1 MCGIVGVLSF
11 TNSAFQVS
19 EPYLTRMRDVMSHRG
34 PDGAGIFVSGDRRL
48 GFGFRRLAI
57 IDLSER
63 AMQPMSNEDGT
74 LWVVFNGEIYN
85 HAEIRKELE
94 ARGGHRWK
102 TDHSDTEVILH
113 AFEEWGIDCV
123 HKFRGMFA
131 IALWDAKRRQLWLIR
146 DRIGVKPLYYSIHH
160 GRITFASEIKA
171 LLEDEQQQRSVNEEA
186 LYHYLSFN
194 ATPAP
199 HTLFSGIQKLAPGT
213 WLRVNEDGQ
222 VQQCRYWDVWDHT
235 QPLTNASEDEI
246 AERILSELRTSVK
259 LRKISDVPV
268 GVFLSGGIDSS
279 TNAALFSDGDGQP
292 VRTFSIGYDHEYP
305 SYPSEL
311 PYARKIAQKVGAE
324 HHELLL
330 KENDLFESLPLIIR
344 HQDEPLADP
353 VCVPVYYVSKLAR
366 DAGVKVCQVGEG
378 SDELFWGY
386 KYWKDSLRL
395 QRFRDLLPIPGALR
409 NLGLAGLNFAE
420 RGRKASYD
428 RQFSCEV
435 LRRALLNRPVFW
447 GGAEVFS
454 DSQKQ
459 QLLSPRLRKRF
470 AGLSSWEALRPIR
483 QRFEEK
489 AWEPSPLNWMSYLDL
504 NLRLPELLLMRVD
517 KMSMAVSLEARV
529 PFLDHKFVEL
539 AMSIPE
545 EIKTKSGVLKYIL
558 KKAVR
563 GVIPDE
569 LIDRKKQGFAVPV
582 YEWYHAKFGEY
593 VSKEM
598 KDFCE
603 NTDLFQFE
611 GTLPFLKRRGWA
623 LLNVALWWK
632 QYIGSGSTPPQ
643 PFLAPAP
650 LRSESNTHRRVPLTV
665 EPSMGTASSGQSG
678 GRS

>member
-1 MCGIVGVLSF
+1 MCGIAGVLSF
-11 TNSAFQVS
+11 TNSAFRVS

-34 PDGAGIFVSGDRRL
+34 PDGAGNFLSADRRL
-48 GFGFRRLAI
+48 GLGFRRLAI
-57 IDLSER
+57 IDLSEK

-85 HAEIRKELE
+85 HAEIRAELE
-94 ARGGHRWK
+94 KRGGHCWK

-113 AFEEWGIDCV
+113 AFEEWGIDCL

-171 LLEDEQQQRSVNEEA
+171 LLEDEQQQRGVNEEA
-186 LYHYLSFN
+186 LYYYLSFN

-213 WLRVNEDGQ
+213 WLRVNEDGH
-222 VQQCRYWDVWDHT
+222 VQECRYWDVWDHT
-235 QPLTNASEDEI
+235 QPLTNVSEAEI

-279 TNAALFSDGDGQP
+279 TNAALFSEGEGQP
-292 VRTFSIGYDHEYP
+292 VRTFSIGYDREYE
-305 SYPSEL
+305 SYQNEL
-311 PYARKIAQKVGAE
+311 HYARRMANEVGAE
-324 HHELLL
+324 HHELRLR
-330 KENDLFESLPLIIR
+330 ENDLLDSLPQIIR

-366 DAGVKVCQVGEG
+366 DAGVIVCQVGEG

-386 KYWKDSLRL
+386 KYWRDSLRL
-395 QRFRDLLPIPGALR
+395 QRLRNSLPIPNALR
-409 NLGLAGLNFAE
+409 NLGLAGLNFVE
-420 RGRKASYD
+420 RGRSASY
-428 RQFSCEV
+428 RHQFSCEV
-435 LRRALLNRPVFW
+435 LRRALSNRPVFW

-454 DSQKQ
+454 DSQKRH
-459 QLLSPRLRKRF
+459 LLSPRLRKQF
-470 AGLSSWEALRPIR
+470 AELSSWEALRPIR

-539 AMSIPE
+539 AMSIPQAV
-545 EIKTKSGVLKYIL
+545 KTRNGVLKYIL

-569 LIDRKKQGFAVPV
+569 LIDRKKQGFGVPV
-582 YEWYHAKFGEY
+582 YEWYHTKFGEY
-593 VSKEM
+593 LVKEM

-611 GTLPFLKRRGWA
+611 GVQPFLKKRGWA

-632 QYIGSGSTPPQ
+632 QYIGSPTAVPHGLSGAVPSETQ
-643 PFLAPAP
+643 PVD
-650 LRSESNTHRRVPLTV
+650 LRTVPLSAVTGV
-665 EPSMGTASSGQSG
+665 
-678 GRS
+678 

>member
-1 MCGIVGVLSF
+1 MCGVAGVLSF
-11 TNSAFQVS
+11 TNSTFRVS

-34 PDGAGIFVSGDRRL
+34 PDGAGNFISPDRRL
-48 GFGFRRLAI
+48 GLGFRRLAI

-63 AMQPMSNEDGT
+63 AMQPMSNEDGS

-85 HAEIRKELE
+85 HAEIRAELE
-94 ARGGHRWK
+94 SRGGHRWK

-113 AFEEWGIDCV
+113 AFEEWGVDCL

-131 IALWDAKRRQLWLIR
+131 IALWDTKQRQLWLIR
-146 DRIGVKPLYYSIHH
+146 DRIGIKPLYYSIHH

-171 LLEDEQQQRSVNEEA
+171 LLEDEEQERGVNEEA
-186 LYHYLSFN
+186 LYYYLSFN

-213 WLRVNEDGQ
+213 RLRVNEDGH
-222 VQQCRYWDVWDHT
+222 VQECRYWDVLDHT
-235 QPLTNASEDEI
+235 QPLTNASEEEI
-246 AERILSELRTSVK
+246 AERLLSELRTSVK

-279 TNAALFSDGDGQP
+279 TNAALFSEGEGQP
-292 VRTFSIGYDHEYP
+292 VKTFSIGYDREYE

-311 PYARKIAQKVGAE
+311 PYARRIAHQVGAE

-330 KENDLFESLPLIIR
+330 RESDLLDSLPQIIR

-366 DAGVKVCQVGEG
+366 DAGVIVCQVGEG
-378 SDELFWGY
+378 SDELFCGY
-386 KYWKDSLRL
+386 PYWKASLRL
-395 QRFRDLLPIPGALR
+395 QRYSSLLPIPNALR
-409 NLGLAGLNFAE
+409 SLGLASLSFAE
-420 RGRKASYD
+420 RGRRASYR

-435 LRRALLNRPVFW
+435 LRRALSNRPVFW

-454 DSQKQ
+454 DSQKR

-470 AGLSSWEALRPIR
+470 AELSSWEALRPIR

-489 AWEPSPLNWMSYLDL
+489 SWEPSPLNWMTYLDL

-545 EIKTKSGVLKYIL
+545 AVKTKNGVLKYIL

-569 LIDRKKQGFAVPV
+569 LIDRKKQGFGVPV
-582 YEWYHAKFGEY
+582 YEWYHTKFGEHL
-593 VSKEM
+593 VKET
-598 KDFCE
+598 KDFCL

-611 GTLPFLKRRGWA
+611 GVLPFLKKRGWA
-623 LLNVALWWK
+623 LLNLALWWK
-632 QYIGSGSTPPQ
+632 QYIGSTAV
-643 PFLAPAP
+643 APRAFDGPIP
-650 LRSESNTHRRVPLTV
+650 LETQSINHQGMPLSV
-665 EPSMGTASSGQSG
+665 ERGL
-678 GRS
+678 

>member
-11 TNSAFQVS
+11 TNSAFRVS

-48 GFGFRRLAI
+48 GLGFRRLAI

-63 AMQPMSNEDGT
+63 AMQPMSNEDDA

-160 GRITFASEIKA
+160 GRVTFASEIKA
-171 LLEDEQQQRSVNEEA
+171 LLEDEEQQRSVNEEA

-213 WLRVNEDGQ
+213 WLRVSEDGQ
-222 VQQCRYWDVWDHT
+222 VQQSRYWDVWDHT
-235 QPLTNASEDEI
+235 QPLTNASEEEI

-292 VRTFSIGYDHEYP
+292 VRTFSIGYDQEYQ

-395 QRFRDLLPIPGALR
+395 QRFSDMFPIPGVLK
-409 NLGLAGLNFAE
+409 NLGIAGLNFVE

-435 LRRALLNRPVFW
+435 LRRALSNRPVFW

-454 DSQKQ
+454 DSQKRQ
-459 QLLSPRLRKRF
+459 FLSPRLRKRF

-489 AWEPSPLNWMSYLDL
+489 AWEPSPLNWMTYLDL

-545 EIKTKSGVLKYIL
+545 EVKTKSGVLKYIL

-569 LIDRKKQGFAVPV
+569 VIDRKKQGFAVPV
-582 YEWYHAKFGEY
+582 YEWHHTKFGEY
-593 VSKEM
+593 VAKEM

-603 NTDLFQFE
+603 KTDLFQFE
-611 GTLPFLKRRGWA
+611 GVSPFLKRRGWA

-632 QYIGSGSTPPQ
+632 QYIGSGSAPPQ
-643 PFLAPAP
+643 PFLAPTP
-650 LRSESNTHRRVPLTV
+650 LRSESNSHRNIPLPV
-665 EPSMGTASSGQSG
+665 EPAMGTTSSAQSG
-678 GRS
+678 GRN

>member
-1 MCGIVGVLSF
+1 
-11 TNSAFQVS
+11 
-19 EPYLTRMRDVMSHRG
+19 
-34 PDGAGIFVSGDRRL
+34 
-48 GFGFRRLAI
+48 
-57 IDLSER
+57 
-63 AMQPMSNEDGT
+63 MQPMSNEDGT

-85 HAEIRKELE
+85 HAEIRAELE
-94 ARGGHRWK
+94 SRGGHRWK

-113 AFEEWGIDCV
+113 AFEEWGIECV

-131 IALWDAKRRQLWLIR
+131 IALWDTKQRQLWLIR

-171 LLEDEQQQRSVNEEA
+171 LLEDEQQPRDVNEEA
-186 LYHYLSFN
+186 LYYYLSFN

-199 HTLFSGIQKLAPGT
+199 LTLFSGIQKLAPGT
-213 WLRVNEDGQ
+213 WLRVNEDGH
-222 VQQCRYWDVWDHT
+222 VQECRYWDVWDHT
-235 QPLTNASEDEI
+235 QPLTNVSEDEI

-279 TNAALFSDGDGQP
+279 TNAALFSEGDGQP
-292 VRTFSIGYDHEYP
+292 VKTFSIGYDREYE

-311 PYARKIAQKVGAE
+311 GYARKIAQKVGAD

-330 KENDLFESLPLIIR
+330 KESDLLESLPLIIR

-353 VCVPVYYVSKLAR
+353 VCMPVYYVSKLAR
-366 DAGVKVCQVGEG
+366 DAGVIVCQVGEG

-386 KYWKDSLRL
+386 KYWRDSLRL
-395 QRFRDLLPIPGALR
+395 QRFSNSLPIPNALR
-409 NLGLAGLNFAE
+409 NLGLAGLNFVE
-420 RGRKASYD
+420 RGRNASYR

-435 LRRALLNRPVFW
+435 LRRALSNRPVFW
-447 GGAEVFS
+447 GGAEVLS
-454 DSQKQ
+454 DSQKRQ
-459 QLLSPRLRKRF
+459 FLSPRLLKKF
-470 AGLSSWEALRPIR
+470 KELSSWEALRPIR

-489 AWEPSPLNWMSYLDL
+489 SWEPSPLNWMTYLDL
-504 NLRLPELLLMRVD
+504 NVRLPELLLMRVD

-545 EIKTKSGVLKYIL
+545 AVKTRKGVLKYIL

-569 LIDRKKQGFAVPV
+569 LIDRKKQGFGVPV
-582 YEWYHAKFGEY
+582 YEWYQTKFGEHL
-593 VSKEM
+593 VKET

-603 NTDLFQFE
+603 NTDLFRFE
-611 GTLPFLKRRGWA
+611 EVLPFLPKRGWA
-623 LLNVALWWK
+623 LLNLALWWK
-632 QYIGSGSTPPQ
+632 QYIGSESTPPQ
-643 PFLAPAP
+643 PFLAPAS
-650 LRSESNTHRRVPLTV
+650 LRSESNSHRNISLPV
-665 EPSMGTASSGQSG
+665 EPNMGTASTAQSG

>member
-1 MCGIVGVLSF
+1 
-11 TNSAFQVS
+11 
-19 EPYLTRMRDVMSHRG
+19 MSHRG
-34 PDGAGIFVSGDRRL
+34 PDGAGIFVSPDRRL
-48 GFGFRRLAI
+48 GLGFRRLAI

-85 HAEIRKELE
+85 HAEIRAELE
-94 ARGGHRWK
+94 RRGGHRWK

-113 AFEEWGIDCV
+113 AFEEWGIECV

-131 IALWDAKRRQLWLIR
+131 IALWDTKQRQLWLIR

-171 LLEDEQQQRSVNEEA
+171 LLQDEEQERGVNEEA
-186 LYHYLSFN
+186 LYYYLSFN

-213 WLRVNEDGQ
+213 WLRVNEDGY
-222 VQQCRYWDVWDHT
+222 VQECRYWDVWDHT
-235 QPLTNASEDEI
+235 QPLTDISEDEI

-279 TNAALFSDGDGQP
+279 TNAALFSEGEGHP
-292 VRTFSIGYDHEYP
+292 VRTFSIGYDREYE

-311 PYARKIAQKVGAE
+311 PYARRIAHEVGAE
-324 HHELLL
+324 HHELRLRESDLL
-330 KENDLFESLPLIIR
+330 NSLPLIIR

-366 DAGVKVCQVGEG
+366 DAGVIVCQVGEG

-395 QRFRDLLPIPGALR
+395 QRLTNLLPIPSPLR
-409 NLGLAGLNFAE
+409 ELGLTGLDFVE
-420 RGRKASYD
+420 RSRGASY
-428 RQFSCEV
+428 RHQFSCEV
-435 LRRALLNRPVFW
+435 LRRALSNQPIFW

-454 DSQKQ
+454 DSQKR
-459 QLLSPRLRKRF
+459 QLFSPRLLKKF
-470 AGLSSWEALRPIR
+470 AELSSWEALRPIR
-483 QRFEEK
+483 ERFEEK
-489 AWEPSPLNWMSYLDL
+489 AWEPSPLNWMTYLDL

-545 EIKTKSGVLKYIL
+545 AVKTRNGVLKYIL

-569 LIDRKKQGFAVPV
+569 LIDRKKQGFGVPV
-582 YEWYHAKFGEY
+582 YEWYQTKFGEY
-593 VSKEM
+593 LAKEM
-598 KDFCE
+598 KDFCHS
-603 NTDLFQFE
+603 TDLFQFD
-611 GTLPFLKRRGWA
+611 GVLPFLKKRGWA

-632 QYIGSGSTPPQ
+632 QYIGSAIPVPYGPSGAVPPEIQ
-643 PFLAPAP
+643 PVD
-650 LRSESNTHRRVPLTV
+650 LRSAPFS
-665 EPSMGTASSGQSG
+665 TATGV
-678 GRS
+678 

>member
-1 MCGIVGVLSF
+1 MCGIVGALSF
-11 TNSAFQVS
+11 TNSGFRVS
-19 EPYLTRMRDVMSHRG
+19 EPYLTRMRDVMAHRG
-34 PDGAGIFVSGDRRL
+34 PDGAGIFISGDQRL
-48 GFGFRRLAI
+48 GLGFRRLAI

-85 HAEIRKELE
+85 HAEIRAELE
-94 ARGGHRWK
+94 RRGGHRWK

-113 AFEEWGIDCV
+113 AFEEWGIDCLQ
-123 HKFRGMFA
+123 KFRGMFA
-131 IALWDAKRRQLWLIR
+131 IALWDAKKHQLWLIR
-146 DRIGVKPLYYSIHH
+146 DRLGIKPLYYSLHH

-171 LLEDEQQQRSVNEEA
+171 LLEDEEQQRAVNEEA
-186 LYHYLSFN
+186 FYYYLSFN

-213 WLRVNEDGQ
+213 WLRINEDGH
-222 VQQCRYWDVWDHT
+222 VQQSRYWDVWDHT
-235 QPLTNASEDEI
+235 HPMTNVSEAEI

-279 TNAALFSDGDGQP
+279 TNAALFSEGDSQP
-292 VRTFSIGYDHEYP
+292 VRTFSIGYDREYD
-305 SYPSEL
+305 SYQNEL
-311 PYARKIAQKVGAE
+311 HYARRMADEVGAD
-324 HHELLL
+324 HHELRLRESDLL
-330 KENDLFESLPLIIR
+330 DSLPLIIR

-353 VCVPVYYVSKLAR
+353 VCMPVYFVSKLAR
-366 DAGVKVCQVGEG
+366 DSGVTVCQVGEG

-386 KYWKDSLRL
+386 KYWRDSLRV
-395 QRFRDLLPIPGALR
+395 QRLRNSLPIPDALR
-409 NLGLAGLNFAE
+409 NVGLAGLNFA
-420 RGRKASYD
+420 D
-428 RQFSCEV
+428 RVGGFRNQFSCEV
-435 LRRALLNRPVFW
+435 LRRALSNRPVFW

-459 QLLSPRLRKRF
+459 RLLSPRFRKRF
-470 AGLSSWEALRPIR
+470 AGLSSWEALQPIR

-489 AWEPSPLNWMSYLDL
+489 AWEASPLNWMTYLDL

-539 AMSIPE
+539 AMSIPQAV
-545 EIKTKSGVLKYIL
+545 KTRDGVLKYIL

-582 YEWYHAKFGEY
+582 YEWHHTKYGEY
-593 VSKEM
+593 VAREM

-611 GTLPFLKRRGWA
+611 GVLPYLKKRGWA

-632 QYIGSGSTPPQ
+632 QYIGSR
-643 PFLAPAP
+643 AA
-650 LRSESNTHRRVPLTV
+650 VPH
-665 EPSMGTASSGQSG
+665 PQSG
-678 GRS
+678 SVLSETQPASPRSIPLPVEGNV